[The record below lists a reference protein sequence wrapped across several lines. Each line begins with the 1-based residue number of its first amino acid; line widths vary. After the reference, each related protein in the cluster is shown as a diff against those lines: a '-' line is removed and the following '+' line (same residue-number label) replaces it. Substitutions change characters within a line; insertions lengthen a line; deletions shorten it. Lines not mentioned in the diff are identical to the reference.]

1 MHFVIVGGGVA
12 GMTAALDLASR
23 KVGEIDVY
31 SDESHPY
38 YYRPMLTEFL
48 AGRISQDRLIR
59 RGVDW
64 YEKRG
69 IHVHLDAPVTAIH
82 PEEKTITVA
91 DEEQVSYDKLLIAI
105 GSHPSR
111 PPIEGVHKPGIYTW
125 RTLDDTLELIDVASA
140 CQKTLVIG
148 GGLLGLEAA
157 RGLQQY
163 CNDLTVLEYFP
174 RLLPR
179 QLDVEGA
186 EVLQDFVE
194 SLGVDVVVGTKTVA
208 FTSEGAEERAAA
220 AKLADGREFP
230 AGLIVVTAGVRCN
243 TGLAQEAGL
252 EVDRGIV
259 VDDRMATSAPNIY
272 AAGDDAVYEGRYWA
286 IAPLAQAQARIA
298 AANMAGEEAHYDVVV
313 PSTTLKVVGIDVSS
327 IGEVHPPED
336 DDAYTEIRRL
346 ERAESIYK
354 KIVLH
359 DSKIVGAIAIN
370 AKDLAKQL
378 DPMISER
385 QAMTA
390 KEARALLAE

>member
-1 MHFVIVGGGVA
+1 MRFVIVGGGVA

-23 KVGEIDVY
+23 EVGEIDVY
-31 SDESHPY
+31 SDESYPY

-91 DEEQVSYDKLLIAI
+91 GEKQVSYDKLLIAI
-105 GSHPSR
+105 GSHPAR

-125 RTLDDTLELIDVASA
+125 RTLDDTLELIEVARA
-140 CQKTLVIG
+140 CHKTLVIG

-194 SLGVDVVVGTKTVA
+194 SLGVNVVVDAKTVK
-208 FTSEGAEERAAA
+208 FPGEERATG

-243 TGLAQEAGL
+243 TNLAKDAGL

-259 VDDRMATSAPNIY
+259 VDDRMATSAPDIY
-272 AAGDDAVYEGRYWA
+272 AAGDDAVYEGNYWA
-286 IAPLAQAQARIA
+286 IAPIAQAQARIA
-298 AANMAGEEAHYDVVV
+298 AANMAGEETHYDVVV

-336 DDAYTEIRRL
+336 DNAYTEIRSLDR
-346 ERAESIYK
+346 EESIYK

-359 DSKIVGAIAIN
+359 DGKIVGAIAIN
-370 AKDLAKQL
+370 AKDLAREL
-378 DPMISER
+378 EPMISEHK
-385 QAMTA
+385 AMTPE
-390 KEARALLAE
+390 EAQALLAK

>member
-1 MHFVIVGGGVA
+1 MRFVIVGGGVA
-12 GMTAALDLASR
+12 GMTAALDLAGR
-23 KVGEIDVY
+23 NIGEIDVY

-64 YEKRG
+64 YEQRG

-91 DEEQVSYDKLLIAI
+91 GAEQVSYDKLLIAI
-105 GSHPSR
+105 GSHPAR
-111 PPIEGVHKPGIYTW
+111 PPIAGVHKPGIYTW
-125 RTLDDTLELIDVASA
+125 RTLDDTLELIEVARA

-194 SLGVDVVVGTKTVA
+194 SLGVKVVVDAKTVE
-208 FTSEGAEERAAA
+208 FPGAERATGAR
-220 AKLADGREFP
+220 LADGREFP

-243 TGLAQEAGL
+243 TGLAQDAGL

-259 VDDRMATSAPNIY
+259 VNDRMATSAPDIY
-272 AAGDDAVYEGRYWA
+272 AAGDDAVYEGHYWA

-298 AANMAGEEAHYDVVV
+298 AANMAGEEAHYDVIA
-313 PSTTLKVVGIDVSS
+313 PATTLKVVGIDVAS

-346 ERAESIYK
+346 DREASIYK

-359 DSKIVGAIAIN
+359 AGHIVGAIAIN
-370 AKDLAKQL
+370 ARDLARQL
-378 DPMISER
+378 EPMISER
-385 QAMTA
+385 QAMTPE
-390 KEARALLAE
+390 EAQALLAAK

>member
-1 MHFVIVGGGVA
+1 MRFVIVGGGVA

-23 KVGEIDVY
+23 EVGEIDVY
-31 SDESHPY
+31 SDESYPY

-91 DEEQVSYDKLLIAI
+91 GEEQVSYDKLLIAI

-125 RTLDDTLELIDVASA
+125 RTLDDTLELIDLARA
-140 CQKTLVIG
+140 CHKTLVIG

-194 SLGVDVVVGTKTVA
+194 SLGVNVVVDAKTVE
-208 FTSEGAEERAAA
+208 FPGEERATG

-243 TGLAQEAGL
+243 TGLAQDAGL

-259 VDDRMATSAPNIY
+259 VDDRMATSAPDIY
-272 AAGDDAVYEGRYWA
+272 AAGDDAVYKDHYWA
-286 IAPLAQAQARIA
+286 IAPIAQAQARIA
-298 AANMAGEEAHYDVVV
+298 AANMAGEETHYDVVV
-313 PSTTLKVVGIDVSS
+313 PSTTLKVVGIDVAS

-336 DDAYTEIRRL
+336 DDAYTEIRSLDR
-346 ERAESIYK
+346 EESIYK

-359 DSKIVGAIAIN
+359 EGKIVGAIAIN
-370 AKDLAKQL
+370 AKDLAREL
-378 DPMISER
+378 EPMISEHK
-385 QAMTA
+385 AMTPE
-390 KEARALLAE
+390 EAQALLS

>member
-1 MHFVIVGGGVA
+1 MRFVIVGGGVA

-23 KVGEIDVY
+23 DVGEIDVY
-31 SDESHPY
+31 SDESYPY

-82 PEEKTITVA
+82 PEKKAITVA
-91 DEEQVSYDKLLIAI
+91 DEEEVSYDKLLIAI
-105 GSHPSR
+105 GSQPSR

-125 RTLDDTLELIDVASA
+125 RTLDDTLELIEVARA

-163 CNDLTVLEYFP
+163 CDDLTVLEYFP

-186 EVLQDFVE
+186 AVLQDFVE
-194 SLGVDVVVGTKTVA
+194 SLGVDVVVDAKTVE
-208 FTSEGAEERAAA
+208 FPGEERATG

-243 TGLAQEAGL
+243 TDLAKNAGL
-252 EVDRGIV
+252 KVDRGIL
-259 VDDRMATSAPNIY
+259 VDDRMATSAPDIY
-272 AAGDDAVYEGRYWA
+272 AAGDDAVYKDHYWA
-286 IAPLAQAQARIA
+286 IAPIAQAQARIA
-298 AANMAGEEAHYDVVV
+298 AANMAGEETHYDVVV
-313 PSTTLKVVGIDVSS
+313 PSTTLKVVGIDVAS

-336 DDAYTEIRRL
+336 DDAYTEIRSLDR
-346 ERAESIYK
+346 EESIYK
-354 KIVLH
+354 KIVLQE
-359 DSKIVGAIAIN
+359 DKIVGAIAIN
-370 AKDLAKQL
+370 AKDLAREL
-378 DPMISER
+378 EPMISER
-385 QAMTA
+385 RAMTPE
-390 KEARALLAE
+390 EAQALLAK